1 MLTKK
6 NLLLGQATTHLL
18 HFDEVVGVDPSKGML
33 DKARDHVSKNSEL
46 KQKSPVYEF
55 VQGSSEDLSRVL
67 SDESVDLLVAGM
79 YMETNL

>member
-1 MLTKK
+1 
-6 NLLLGQATTHLL
+6 
-18 HFDEVVGVDPSKGML
+18 ML
-33 DKARDHVSKNSEL
+33 DKARDYVSQNSGL